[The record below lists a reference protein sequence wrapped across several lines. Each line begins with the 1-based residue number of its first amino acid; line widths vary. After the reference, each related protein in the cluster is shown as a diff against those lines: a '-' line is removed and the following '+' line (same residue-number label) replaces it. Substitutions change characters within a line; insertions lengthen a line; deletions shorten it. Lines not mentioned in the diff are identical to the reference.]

1 MKRFVWIISLL
12 FVLLFSFILTVS
24 AQEWPGDLPEQAKK
38 EGVVS
43 WYTTAPVPE
52 AKELAD
58 IFEKRYPFIKVEIFR
73 SGGGAIANR
82 VLAEHNAGSYMV
94 DIIHGIAS
102 RGAIP
107 PFRKKGI
114 IMKYKFPEWKF
125 VPGDLKDKEG
135 YWTTFYQLP
144 LVLAYNTN
152 LVKSKDVPKTYE
164 DLLKPKWKGG
174 QILNDTENFVW
185 FGTLLKHWG
194 KEKGLAYFRK
204 LARQDL
210 VFQRGNT
217 ARSQLVLAGE
227 FPLTISYANIVQNF
241 TSAGAP
247 LNWVPLEPVPI
258 NLNTVSLARRAPH
271 PAGARL
277 FINFL
282 FSKEAHLLIRKFRRI
297 PSRVDVDANPPRLS
311 KGYRRIPHDVEEQ
324 MSETIDLYRKTFGL
338 SR

>member
-12 FVLLFSFILTVS
+12 FMFLFSFILTVS

-135 YWTTFYQLP
+135 YWTTFYQADYP
-144 LVLAYNTN
+144 AN
-152 LVKSKDVPKTYE
+152 YE
-164 DLLKPKWKGG
+164 KICLDNQPVICVAV
-174 QILNDTENFVW
+174 QF
-185 FGTLLKHWG
+185 
-194 KEKGLAYFRK
+194 YFHRECTGV
-204 LARQDL
+204 A
-210 VFQRGNT
+210 G
-217 ARSQLVLAGE
+217 RS
-227 FPLTISYANIVQNF
+227 T
-241 TSAGAP
+241 
-247 LNWVPLEPVPI
+247 
-258 NLNTVSLARRAPH
+258 
-271 PAGARL
+271 
-277 FINFL
+277 
-282 FSKEAHLLIRKFRRI
+282 
-297 PSRVDVDANPPRLS
+297 
-311 KGYRRIPHDVEEQ
+311 
-324 MSETIDLYRKTFGL
+324 
-338 SR
+338 